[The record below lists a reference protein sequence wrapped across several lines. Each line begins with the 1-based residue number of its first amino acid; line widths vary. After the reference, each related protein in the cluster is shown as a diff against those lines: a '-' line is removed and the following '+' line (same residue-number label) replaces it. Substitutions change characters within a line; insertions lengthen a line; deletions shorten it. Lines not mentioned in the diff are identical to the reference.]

1 MAKKAVEVRG
11 TSLTDD
17 NKVLLS
23 THVDTDTAKLID
35 DYRWSNRI
43 EGRAETVRQL
53 IIKGLSGAA

>member
-1 MAKKAVEVRG
+1 MAKKAVEVQG
-11 TSLTDD
+11 TTLTED

-35 DYRWSNRI
+35 DYRWTNRI

-53 IIKGLSGAA
+53 ILKGLNSL